1 MLLVGVGVWK
11 KHGSFLRNHTGAR
24 REVEA
29 ADKFSVWNSIFVS
42 RPLQTEKYKDGIGD
56 CKGRK
61 IEACSCGGSLQPSS
75 FETHSW
81 H

>member
-42 RPLQTEKYKDGIGD
+42 RPLQTEKCI
-56 CKGRK
+56 
-61 IEACSCGGSLQPSS
+61 SLSLSVSLCIS
-75 FETHSW
+75 FSFYPFSTMVFLMF
-81 H
+81 

>member
-1 MLLVGVGVWK
+1 MVDLGM
-11 KHGSFLRNHTGAR
+11 
-24 REVEA
+24 
-29 ADKFSVWNSIFVS
+29 AD
-42 RPLQTEKYKDGIGD
+42 KDGIGD
-56 CKGRK
+56 CKGRE

>member
-1 MLLVGVGVWK
+1 MF
-11 KHGSFLRNHTGAR
+11 FLTFWEEFWISSTVYEIWFFLMVDLGMAG
-24 REVEA
+24 
-29 ADKFSVWNSIFVS
+29 
-42 RPLQTEKYKDGIGD
+42 KDGIGD